1 MTLASTLAW
10 EPAMRVLPKVM
21 PIPDDVAAWA
31 DDWAEI
37 NMDMSEEGS
46 FLSKH
51 GPDILL
57 PAPINLYGGAAPVG
71 AHVDTTFGENEA
83 RFMIWGLV
91 LTSPEGELVAN
102 PGTPD
107 EIRAPLSRGTVYAL
121 DPSVEHEVVCPRG
134 HIAFAATWGVD
145 PVEAFG
151 SMEEFGILAMCLAA
165 REQRHCPDG
174 VRFVER
180 ALGMKEGELS

>member
-1 MTLASTLAW
+1 MTLASTPTSG
-10 EPAMRVLPKVM
+10 PAMHVLPRVM
-21 PIPDDVAAWA
+21 PIPDEVAAWA
-31 DDWAEI
+31 ECWAEL
-37 NMDMSEEGS
+37 NADLSEEGS

-71 AHVDTTFGENEA
+71 AHVDTEFRKDEA

-102 PGTPD
+102 PGKANET
-107 EIRAPLSRGTVYAL
+107 RAPLSRGTVYAL

-134 HIAFAATWGVD
+134 HIAFAATWGID
-145 PVEAFG
+145 PSVAFE
-151 SMEEFGILAMCLAA
+151 SMEKFGIFAMCLAA
-165 REQRHCPDG
+165 REQRNCPDG

-180 ALGMKEGELS
+180 VLGMKDGELS